1 MKRTHS
7 WNKGALLLSRF
18 AGALL
23 LAAFAVSCKQNVD
36 TPKTETF
43 PVTFST
49 NAKEYG
55 TLTATLDDRPF
66 TGGNIAAGKTATFT
80 AQANAGYEVERWTV
94 NGTAV
99 VNNTTASYSHKVTA
113 KTDVKVF
120 FKAAGNT
127 KYTVRHLQEGVD
139 GTYTKGEEEPKTG
152 TTGKNTEA
160 TAKTYTGFIT
170 PTVDQKPIA
179 ADGSTVIEIKYARK
193 EITLTFELAG
203 GAIDGKSD
211 PVSRKG
217 KYGAEVTKPA
227 KPKKDGYTFSGW
239 NPELPETFPAEDVTY
254 TVQWARE
261 GDYTITYNLND
272 GTDNGG
278 NPVSYNVETATI
290 TLKPAGRKGYDF
302 IGWYEKADF
311 SSSPVTQ
318 IVKGST
324 GNKVFWAK
332 WEPKTD
338 TKYTVRHFKEKVTG
352 GYDGVQA
359 EIETL
364 AGTTGKNT
372 EATAKTYTGF
382 ITPTV
387 DQKPIAADG
396 STVIEIKY
404 ARKEIT
410 FTFNLAGGTIDG
422 KTDSV
427 TVKGKYEATVT
438 KPANPKKD
446 GYTFSG
452 WNPELPETFPE
463 EDATY
468 TAQWAKEGD
477 YTITYNLNDG
487 TNDSGNPQSYNVE
500 TPTIELKKASRTG
513 YTFKGWYSNEACTG
527 TSVEKIEKGSTGN
540 KVFWAKWEPKTD
552 TKYTVR
558 HLQEGLDGKYGEVE
572 ADRQTLKGTTGNNT
586 EATAKTYTGFITPTV
601 DQEPIK
607 GDGSTV
613 ITIKYARK
621 EITLTFNLAGGT
633 IDGKTD
639 SVTVKGKY
647 EAEVKDL
654 PEPSKLKKTGYT
666 FSSWN
671 PELPETFP
679 AEDATYTA
687 QWTKLHSVTFTIEG
701 TPPNGTLTATL
712 DGKPFTG
719 GNVAEGKIVEFTAKQ
734 ADDYIVGKW
743 HVTGSSF
750 IVGTGLDGS
759 TTARV
764 KITAKTYVTVS
775 FVPLPGKYIS
785 VPFGENGKNL
795 DNYLKTANAAS
806 DGIYYIDVTDLA
818 ASDLKGV
825 SWDDPSLLGK
835 VLKANELKKV
845 ALKLGAITGLT
856 NMRYCFSGCKS
867 LVQAPEI
874 PEGVKDM
881 RRCFA
886 YCASLTQ
893 APEIPSSVTE
903 MGSCFE
909 GCKSLTQAPEIPSSV
924 KDMGGCFKGCTSLTQ
939 APVIHGGVK
948 DMGDCFKGCTSL
960 TQVPAIPNSVTNME
974 ECFNGC
980 TSLTQ
985 APAIPNSVT
994 NMGGCFNGC
1003 TSLTQAPAIPNSVTN
1018 MGGCFN
1024 GCTSLTQA
1032 PAIPDCV
1039 KDMGGCFS
1047 RCTSLT
1053 QAPVIPNGVTNMK
1066 ECFSYCTSLTQAS
1079 AIPNGVTD
1087 MGNCFEGC
1095 TSLTQA
1101 PVIPSSVTDIH
1112 LCFYNCTK
1120 LTSVTLECNYPPNTM
1135 YMNYFRNAFMYCRNL
1150 SENSIKVPADQLQT
1164 YKDNAY
1170 EMGTTANRFT
1180 ADN

>member
-1 MKRTHS
+1 MKGTIQ
-7 WNKGALLLSRF
+7 KTIKPLSRF
-18 AGALL
+18 AGALML
-23 LAAFAVSCKQNVD
+23 VASFLFTGCPNKVAVKPEMFA
-36 TPKTETF
+36 
-43 PVTFST
+43 VTFS
-49 NAKEYG
+49 AGEHG
-55 TLTATLDDRPF
+55 TVKATVDS
-66 TGGNIAAGKTATFT
+66 KTITSGDAVQKDKMVTFT
-80 AQANAGYEVERWTV
+80 AEAHAGYDVEKWTV
-94 NGTAV
+94 NSTTV
-99 VNNTTASYSHKVTA
+99 ENTTTASYSRKITA
-113 KTDVKVF
+113 KTEVKVF
-120 FKAAGNT
+120 FKPSGGT
-127 KYTVRHLQEGVD
+127 RYTVRHLQEGVD
-139 GTYTKGEEEPKTG
+139 GTYTKHDEETKAG

-170 PTVDQKPIA
+170 PTVDQKLIA

-193 EITLTFELAG
+193 EITLTFNLAG

-217 KYGAEVTKPA
+217 KYGAAVTKPA
-227 KPKKDGYTFSGW
+227 NPKKDGYTFSGW
-239 NPELPETFPAEDVTY
+239 NPELPETFPAEDKTY

-290 TLKPAGRKGYDF
+290 TLKPAGRTGYKF
-302 IGWYEKADF
+302 KGWYSNEACTGTSVEK
-311 SSSPVTQ
+311 
-318 IVKGST
+318 IEKGST
-324 GNKVFWAK
+324 GNKVFWAR

-338 TKYTVRHFKEKVTG
+338 TRYTVKHFKEKVTG

-372 EATAKTYTGF
+372 EATAKTYIGF

-387 DQKPIAADG
+387 DQKPIKGDG

-410 FTFNLAGGTIDG
+410 LTFELNGGNING

-427 TVKGKYEATVT
+427 TVTGKYEEAVT
-438 KPANPKKD
+438 KPTDLKKV

-452 WNPELPETFPE
+452 WNPELPEKFPA
-463 EDATY
+463 EDKTY
-468 TAQWAKEGD
+468 TAQWAREGD

-487 TNDSGNPQSYNVE
+487 TNHSGNPQSYNVE

-621 EITLTFNLAGGT
+621 EITLTFELNGGN
-633 IDGKTD
+633 INGKTD
-639 SVTVKGKY
+639 SVTGKGKY
-647 EAEVKDL
+647 EEAVTKPVNPKKD
-654 PEPSKLKKTGYT
+654 GYV

-671 PELPETFP
+671 PKLPEKFP
-679 AEDATYTA
+679 AQDETYTA
-687 QWTKLHSVTFTIEG
+687 QWTKLHLVTFTVEG

-712 DGKPFTG
+712 DGEPFTG
-719 GNVAEGKIVEFTAKQ
+719 GNVAEGKTIEFTASPSSSSYGVKTWT
-734 ADDYIVGKW
+734 I
-743 HVTGSSF
+743 TGSSF
-750 IVGTGLDGS
+750 IDGTGLKGNR
-759 TTARV
+759 TARV
-764 KITAKTYVTVS
+764 KITANTHVTVS
-775 FVPLPGKYIS
+775 FILLPIPGNYIS
-785 VPFGENGKNL
+785 VPFGESGKNL

-825 SWDDPSLLGK
+825 RWDDPSLLGK

-856 NMRYCFSGCKS
+856 NMRYCFSGCTS
-867 LVQAPEI
+867 LV
-874 PEGVKDM
+874 
-881 RRCFA
+881 
-886 YCASLTQ
+886 Q
-893 APEIPSSVTE
+893 APEIPSSVTN
-903 MGSCFE
+903 ME
-909 GCKSLTQAPEIPSSV
+909 GCFRDCTSLTQAPEIP
-924 KDMGGCFKGCTSLTQ
+924 
-939 APVIHGGVK
+939 
-948 DMGDCFKGCTSL
+948 
-960 TQVPAIPNSVTNME
+960 NSVTNME
-974 ECFNGC
+974 
-980 TSLTQ
+980 
-985 APAIPNSVT
+985 
-994 NMGGCFNGC
+994 GCFN
-1003 TSLTQAPAIPNSVTN
+1003 
-1018 MGGCFN
+1018 
-1024 GCTSLTQA
+1024 
-1032 PAIPDCV
+1032 
-1039 KDMGGCFS
+1039 
-1047 RCTSLT
+1047 
-1053 QAPVIPNGVTNMK
+1053 
-1066 ECFSYCTSLTQAS
+1066 
-1079 AIPNGVTD
+1079 
-1087 MGNCFEGC
+1087 NCEN
-1095 TSLTQA
+1095 LTQA
-1101 PVIPSSVTDIH
+1101 PVIPSSVTAMSF
-1112 LCFYNCTK
+1112 CFYYCES
-1120 LTSVTLECNYPPNTM
+1120 LTSVTLKCNYLPNTI
-1135 YMNYFRNAFMYCRNL
+1135 YMQYSRDAFKYCRNL
-1150 SENSIKVPADQLQT
+1150 SANSIKVPADQLS
-1164 YKDNAY
+1164 AY
-1170 EMGTTANRFT
+1170 QGGASTMGTTADRFV

>member
-1 MKRTHS
+1 MKGTIQ
-7 WNKGALLLSRF
+7 KTIKPLSRF
-18 AGALL
+18 AGALML
-23 LAAFAVSCKQNVD
+23 VASFLFTGCPNKVTVKPEMFA
-36 TPKTETF
+36 
-43 PVTFST
+43 VTFS
-49 NAKEYG
+49 AEEHG
-55 TLTATLDDRPF
+55 TV
-66 TGGNIAAGKTATFT
+66 GAAVDGKAITSGDVVQKDKTVVFT
-80 AQANAGYEVERWTV
+80 ARPADGYAIEKWAV
-94 NGTAV
+94 NGTTVA
-99 VNNTTASYSHKVTA
+99 NNTTASYSRKVTA

-120 FKAAGNT
+120 FKPSGDT
-127 KYTVRHLQEGVD
+127 RYTVKHFKEKVTGGYDGVQAEIE
-139 GTYTKGEEEPKTG
+139 TLAG

-170 PTVDQKPIA
+170 PATVDQKPIA

-193 EITLTFELAG
+193 EITLTFNLAG

-217 KYGAEVTKPA
+217 KYGEAVTKPVN
-227 KPKKDGYTFSGW
+227 PKKDGYVFSGW
-239 NPELPETFPAEDVTY
+239 NPKLHNEFPAEDETY
-254 TVQWARE
+254 TAQWARE

-572 ADRQTLKGTTGNNT
+572 ADRQTLKGTTGKNT
-586 EATAKTYTGFITPTV
+586 EATAKAYTGFVTPVQV
-601 DQEPIK
+601 DQKPIAA
-607 GDGSTV
+607 DGSTV
-613 ITIKYARK
+613 IEIKYARK

-750 IVGTGLDGS
+750 IAETGLDGS

-764 KITAKTYVTVS
+764 KITANTHVTVS

-806 DGIYYIDVTDLA
+806 DGIYYIEVTDLA
-818 ASDLKGV
+818 ASNVKGV
-825 SWDDPSLLGK
+825 DRSNPSPLG
-835 VLKANELKKV
+835 VILNNNVSKKV

-856 NMRYCFSGCKS
+856 DMSWCFYRCTS
-867 LVQAPEI
+867 LTQAPEI
-874 PEGVKDM
+874 PNGVKNM
-881 RRCFA
+881 EGCFRD
-886 YCASLTQ
+886 CTSLTQ
-893 APEIPSSVTE
+893 APEIPSSVTY
-903 MGSCFE
+903 MS
-909 GCKSLTQAPEIPSSV
+909 
-924 KDMGGCFKGCTSLTQ
+924 
-939 APVIHGGVK
+939 
-948 DMGDCFKGCTSL
+948 DCFY
-960 TQVPAIPNSVTNME
+960 
-974 ECFNGC
+974 F
-980 TSLTQ
+980 
-985 APAIPNSVT
+985 
-994 NMGGCFNGC
+994 
-1003 TSLTQAPAIPNSVTN
+1003 
-1018 MGGCFN
+1018 
-1024 GCTSLTQA
+1024 
-1032 PAIPDCV
+1032 
-1039 KDMGGCFS
+1039 
-1047 RCTSLT
+1047 
-1053 QAPVIPNGVTNMK
+1053 
-1066 ECFSYCTSLTQAS
+1066 
-1079 AIPNGVTD
+1079 
-1087 MGNCFEGC
+1087 C

-1101 PVIPSSVTDIH
+1101 PVIPSSVTYMSG
-1112 LCFYNCTK
+1112 CFYFCES
-1120 LTSVTLECNYPPNTM
+1120 LTSVTLKCNYLPNTM
-1135 YMNYFRNAFMYCRNL
+1135 YMQYSRDAFKYCRNL
-1150 SENSIKVPADQLQT
+1150 SANSIKVPADQLS
-1164 YKDNAY
+1164 AY
-1170 EMGTTANRFT
+1170 QGGASTMGTTADRFV

>member
-1 MKRTHS
+1 MKGTIQ
-7 WNKGALLLSRF
+7 KTIKPLSRF
-18 AGALL
+18 AGALML
-23 LAAFAVSCKQNVD
+23 VASFLFTGCPNKVAVKPEMFA
-36 TPKTETF
+36 
-43 PVTFST
+43 VTFS
-49 NAKEYG
+49 AGEHG
-55 TLTATLDDRPF
+55 TVKATVDS
-66 TGGNIAAGKTATFT
+66 KTITSGDAVQKDKMVTFT
-80 AQANAGYEVERWTV
+80 AEAHAGYDVEKWTV
-94 NGTAV
+94 NSTTV
-99 VNNTTASYSHKVTA
+99 ENTTTASYSHKVTTKA
-113 KTDVKVF
+113 DVKVF

-127 KYTVRHLQEGVD
+127 KYTVRHLLEGLD

-152 TTGKNTEA
+152 TTGKNTAA

-170 PTVDQKPIA
+170 PATVAQKPIA
-179 ADGSTVIEIKYARK
+179 ADGSTVIEIKYVRK
-193 EITLTFELAG
+193 EITLTFNLAG
-203 GAIDGKSD
+203 GTIDGKID
-211 PVSRKG
+211 PVPVKG
-217 KYGAEVTKPA
+217 KYEATVTKPA
-227 KPKKDGYTFSGW
+227 KPDRVGYTFSGW
-239 NPELPETFPAEDVTY
+239 NPQLPETFPAEDATY
-254 TVQWARE
+254 TAQWARE

-278 NPVSYNVETATI
+278 NPASYNVETATI
-290 TLKPAGRKGYDF
+290 TLKPAGRKGYKF
-302 IGWYEKADF
+302 KGWYSNKACTGTSVEK
-311 SSSPVTQ
+311 
-318 IVKGST
+318 IEKGST

-338 TKYTVRHFKEKVTG
+338 TKYTVKHLQEGV
-352 GYDGVQA
+352 DGTYTKHD
-359 EIETL
+359 EETKT
-364 AGTTGKNT
+364 GTTGNNT
-372 EATAKTYTGF
+372 EATAKNYTGF

-387 DQKPIAADG
+387 DQKPIKGDG

-410 FTFNLAGGTIDG
+410 LTFNLAGGNIDG

-452 WNPELPETFPE
+452 WNPELPETFLE

-468 TAQWAKEGD
+468 TAQWAREGD

-572 ADRQTLKGTTGNNT
+572 ADRQTLKGTTGKNT
-586 EATAKTYTGFITPTV
+586 EATAKAYTGFVTPVQV
-601 DQEPIK
+601 DQKPIAA
-607 GDGSTV
+607 DGSTV
-613 ITIKYARK
+613 IEIKYARK

-671 PELPETFP
+671 PEPPEKFP

-743 HVTGSSF
+743 HATGSSF
-750 IVGTGLDGS
+750 IAETGLDGS

-764 KITAKTYVTVS
+764 KITANTHVTVS

-806 DGIYYIDVTDLA
+806 DGIYYIEVTDLA
-818 ASDLKGV
+818 ASNVKGV
-825 SWDDPSLLGK
+825 DRSNPNPSPLG
-835 VLKANELKKV
+835 VILNNNASKKV

-856 NMRYCFSGCKS
+856 NMSWCFS
-867 LVQAPEI
+867 
-874 PEGVKDM
+874 
-881 RRCFA
+881 
-886 YCASLTQ
+886 
-893 APEIPSSVTE
+893 
-903 MGSCFE
+903 
-909 GCKSLTQAPEIPSSV
+909 
-924 KDMGGCFKGCTSLTQ
+924 
-939 APVIHGGVK
+939 
-948 DMGDCFKGCTSL
+948 
-960 TQVPAIPNSVTNME
+960 
-974 ECFNGC
+974 GC

-985 APAIPNSVT
+985 APAIPNGVT
-994 NMGGCFNGC
+994 NMKGCFSGC
-1003 TSLTQAPAIPNSVTN
+1003 TSLTQAPAIPNGVTN
-1018 MGGCFN
+1018 MEECFSRCTSLTQAPAIPNGVTNMEECFN
-1024 GCTSLTQA
+1024 ECTSLTQA
-1032 PAIPDCV
+1032 PAIPD
-1039 KDMGGCFS
+1039 
-1047 RCTSLT
+1047 
-1053 QAPVIPNGVTNMK
+1053 GVTNME
-1066 ECFSYCTSLTQAS
+1066 ECF
-1079 AIPNGVTD
+1079 N
-1087 MGNCFEGC
+1087 EC

-1101 PVIPSSVTDIH
+1101 PVIPSSVTYMSY
-1112 LCFYNCTK
+1112 CFYFCTS
-1120 LTSVTLECNYPPNTM
+1120 LTSVTLKCNYLPNTM
-1135 YMNYFRNAFMYCRNL
+1135 YMQYSRDAFKYCRNL
-1150 SENSIKVPADQLQT
+1150 SANSIKVPADQLS
-1164 YKDNAY
+1164 AY
-1170 EMGTTANRFT
+1170 QGGASTMGTTADRFI
-1180 ADN
+1180 AE

>member
-1 MKRTHS
+1 MLVASFLFTGCP
-7 WNKGALLLSRF
+7 NKVAVKPEMF
-18 AGALL
+18 A
-23 LAAFAVSCKQNVD
+23 
-36 TPKTETF
+36 
-43 PVTFST
+43 VTFS
-49 NAKEYG
+49 AGEHG
-55 TLTATLDDRPF
+55 TVKATVDS
-66 TGGNIAAGKTATFT
+66 KTITSGDAVQKDKMVTFT
-80 AQANAGYEVERWTV
+80 AEAHAGYDVEKWTV
-94 NGTAV
+94 NSTTV
-99 VNNTTASYSHKVTA
+99 ENTTTASYSRKITA
-113 KTDVKVF
+113 KTEVKVF
-120 FKAAGNT
+120 FKPSGGT
-127 KYTVRHLQEGVD
+127 RYTVRHLQEGVD
-139 GTYTKGEEEPKTG
+139 GTYTKHDEETKAG

-170 PTVDQKPIA
+170 PTVDQKLIA

-193 EITLTFELAG
+193 EITLTFNLAG

-217 KYGAEVTKPA
+217 KYGAVVTKPA

-239 NPELPETFPAEDVTY
+239 NSELPETFPAEDATY

-290 TLKPAGRKGYDF
+290 TLKPAGR
-302 IGWYEKADF
+302 
-311 SSSPVTQ
+311 
-318 IVKGST
+318 
-324 GNKVFWAK
+324 
-332 WEPKTD
+332 
-338 TKYTVRHFKEKVTG
+338 
-352 GYDGVQA
+352 
-359 EIETL
+359 
-364 AGTTGKNT
+364 
-372 EATAKTYTGF
+372 
-382 ITPTV
+382 
-387 DQKPIAADG
+387 
-396 STVIEIKY
+396 
-404 ARKEIT
+404 
-410 FTFNLAGGTIDG
+410 
-422 KTDSV
+422 
-427 TVKGKYEATVT
+427 
-438 KPANPKKD
+438 
-446 GYTFSG
+446 
-452 WNPELPETFPE
+452 
-463 EDATY
+463 
-468 TAQWAKEGD
+468 
-477 YTITYNLNDG
+477 
-487 TNDSGNPQSYNVE
+487 
-500 TPTIELKKASRTG
+500 TG
-513 YTFKGWYSNEACTG
+513 YKFKGWYSNEACTG

-621 EITLTFNLAGGT
+621 EITLTFELNGGN
-633 IDGKTD
+633 INGKTD
-639 SVTVKGKY
+639 SVTGKGKY
-647 EAEVKDL
+647 GEAVTKPVNPKKD
-654 PEPSKLKKTGYT
+654 GYV

-671 PELPETFP
+671 PKLPEKFP
-679 AEDATYTA
+679 AQDETYTA
-687 QWTKLHSVTFTIEG
+687 QWTKLHLVTFTVEG

-712 DGKPFTG
+712 DGEPFTG
-719 GNVAEGKIVEFTAKQ
+719 GNVAEGKTVEFTAKQ
-734 ADDYIVGKW
+734 ADDYMVGKW

-924 KDMGGCFKGCTSLTQ
+924 KDMG
-939 APVIHGGVK
+939 
-948 DMGDCFKGCTSL
+948 DCFKGCTSL
-960 TQVPAIPNSVTNME
+960 TQVPAIPNSVTNMK
-974 ECFNGC
+974 ECFSGC

-985 APAIPNSVT
+985 APAIPNGVKD
-994 NMGGCFNGC
+994 MRDCF
-1003 TSLTQAPAIPNSVTN
+1003 SY
-1018 MGGCFN
+1018 
-1024 GCTSLTQA
+1024 CTSLTQA
-1032 PAIPDCV
+1032 PAIPDGV
-1039 KDMGGCFS
+1039 EDMGGCFS
-1047 RCTSLT
+1047 
-1053 QAPVIPNGVTNMK
+1053 
-1066 ECFSYCTSLTQAS
+1066 
-1079 AIPNGVTD
+1079 
-1087 MGNCFEGC
+1087 GC

-1101 PVIPSSVTDIH
+1101 PVIPSSVTDID
-1112 LCFYNCTK
+1112 LCFYDCTK
-1120 LTSVTLECNYPPNTM
+1120 LTSVTLKCNYSPGHAYVNR
-1135 YMNYFRNAFMYCRNL
+1135 FRDAFMYCRSL
-1150 SENSIKVPADQLQT
+1150 AANSIKVPADQLQT

-1170 EMGTTANRFT
+1170 NMGTKADRFV
-1180 ADN
+1180 AE

>member
-1 MKRTHS
+1 MKGTIQ
-7 WNKGALLLSRF
+7 KTIKPLSRF
-18 AGALL
+18 AGALML
-23 LAAFAVSCKQNVD
+23 VASFLFTGCPNKVAVKPEMFA
-36 TPKTETF
+36 
-43 PVTFST
+43 VTFS
-49 NAKEYG
+49 AGEHG
-55 TLTATLDDRPF
+55 TVKATVDS
-66 TGGNIAAGKTATFT
+66 KTITSGDAVQKDKMVTFT
-80 AQANAGYEVERWTV
+80 AEAHAGYDVEKWTV
-94 NGTAV
+94 NSTTV
-99 VNNTTASYSHKVTA
+99 ENTTTASYSRKITA
-113 KTDVKVF
+113 KTEVKVF
-120 FKAAGNT
+120 FKPSGGT
-127 KYTVRHLQEGVD
+127 RYTVRHLQEGVD
-139 GTYTKGEEEPKTG
+139 GTYTKHDEETKAG

-170 PTVDQKPIA
+170 PTVDQKLIA

-193 EITLTFELAG
+193 EITLTFNLAG

-217 KYGAEVTKPA
+217 KYGAVVTKPA

-239 NPELPETFPAEDVTY
+239 NSELPETFPAEDATY

-290 TLKPAGRKGYDF
+290 TLKPAGRTGYKF
-302 IGWYEKADF
+302 KGWYSNEACTGTSVEK
-311 SSSPVTQ
+311 
-318 IVKGST
+318 IEKGST
-324 GNKVFWAK
+324 GNKVFWAR

-338 TKYTVRHFKEKVTG
+338 TRYTVKHFKEKVTG

-372 EATAKTYTGF
+372 EATAKTYIGF

-387 DQKPIAADG
+387 DQKPIKGDG

-410 FTFNLAGGTIDG
+410 LTFELNGGNING

-427 TVKGKYEATVT
+427 TVTGKYEEAVT
-438 KPANPKKD
+438 KPTDLKKV

-452 WNPELPETFPE
+452 WNPELPEKFPA
-463 EDATY
+463 EDKTY
-468 TAQWAKEGD
+468 TAQWAREGD

-487 TNDSGNPQSYNVE
+487 TNHSGNPQSYNVE

-621 EITLTFNLAGGT
+621 EITLTFELNGGN
-633 IDGKTD
+633 INGKTD
-639 SVTVKGKY
+639 SVTGKGKY
-647 EAEVKDL
+647 EEAVTKPVNPKKD
-654 PEPSKLKKTGYT
+654 GYV

-671 PELPETFP
+671 PKLPEKFP
-679 AEDATYTA
+679 AQDETYTA
-687 QWTKLHSVTFTIEG
+687 QWTKLHLVTFTVEG

-712 DGKPFTG
+712 DGEPFTG
-719 GNVAEGKIVEFTAKQ
+719 GNVAEGKTVEFTAKQ
-734 ADDYIVGKW
+734 ADDYMVGKW

-785 VPFGENGKNL
+785 VSFGENGKNL

-994 NMGGCFNGC
+994 NMGGCFK
-1003 TSLTQAPAIPNSVTN
+1003 
-1018 MGGCFN
+1018 

-1032 PAIPDCV
+1032 PAIPDGV

-1120 LTSVTLECNYPPNTM
+1120 LTSVTLKCNYPPNTM

>member
-1 MKRTHS
+1 MKGTIQ
-7 WNKGALLLSRF
+7 KTIKPLSRF
-18 AGALL
+18 AGALML
-23 LAAFAVSCKQNVD
+23 VASFLFTGCPNKVAVKPEMFA
-36 TPKTETF
+36 
-43 PVTFST
+43 VTFS
-49 NAKEYG
+49 AGEHG
-55 TLTATLDDRPF
+55 TVKATVDS
-66 TGGNIAAGKTATFT
+66 KTITSGDAVQKDKMVTFT
-80 AQANAGYEVERWTV
+80 AEAHAGYDVEKWTV
-94 NGTAV
+94 NSTTV
-99 VNNTTASYSHKVTA
+99 ENTTTASYSRKITA
-113 KTDVKVF
+113 KTEVKVF
-120 FKAAGNT
+120 FKPSGGT
-127 KYTVRHLQEGVD
+127 RYTVRHLQEGVD
-139 GTYTKGEEEPKTG
+139 GTYTKHDEETKAG

-170 PTVDQKPIA
+170 PTVDQKLIA

-193 EITLTFELAG
+193 EITLTFNLAG

-217 KYGAEVTKPA
+217 KYGAVVTKPA

-239 NPELPETFPAEDVTY
+239 NSELPETFPAEDATY

-290 TLKPAGRKGYDF
+290 TLKPAGRTGYKF
-302 IGWYEKADF
+302 KGWYSNEACTGTSVEK
-311 SSSPVTQ
+311 
-318 IVKGST
+318 IEKGST
-324 GNKVFWAK
+324 GNKVFWAR

-338 TKYTVRHFKEKVTG
+338 TRYTVKHFKEKVTG

-372 EATAKTYTGF
+372 EATAKTYIGF

-387 DQKPIAADG
+387 DQKPIKGDG

-410 FTFNLAGGTIDG
+410 LTFELNGGNING

-427 TVKGKYEATVT
+427 TVTGKYEEAVT
-438 KPANPKKD
+438 KPTDLKKV

-452 WNPELPETFPE
+452 WNPELPEKFPA
-463 EDATY
+463 EDKTY
-468 TAQWAKEGD
+468 TAQWAREGD

-487 TNDSGNPQSYNVE
+487 TNHGGNPQSYNVE

-621 EITLTFNLAGGT
+621 EITLTFELNGGN
-633 IDGKTD
+633 INGKTD
-639 SVTVKGKY
+639 SVTGKGKY
-647 EAEVKDL
+647 EEAVTKPVNPKKD
-654 PEPSKLKKTGYT
+654 GYV

-671 PELPETFP
+671 PKLPEKFP
-679 AEDATYTA
+679 AQDETYTA
-687 QWTKLHSVTFTIEG
+687 QWTKLHLVTFTVEG

-712 DGKPFTG
+712 DGEPFTG
-719 GNVAEGKIVEFTAKQ
+719 GNVAEGKTVEFTAKQ
-734 ADDYIVGKW
+734 ADDYMVGKW

-764 KITAKTYVTVS
+764 KITANTHVTVS
-775 FVPLPGKYIS
+775 FILLPIPGNYIS
-785 VPFGENGKNL
+785 VPFGESGKNL

-825 SWDDPSLLGK
+825 RRDDPSLLGK

-856 NMRYCFSGCKS
+856 NMRYCFSGCTS
-867 LVQAPEI
+867 LV
-874 PEGVKDM
+874 
-881 RRCFA
+881 
-886 YCASLTQ
+886 Q
-893 APEIPSSVTE
+893 APEIPSSVTN
-903 MGSCFE
+903 ME
-909 GCKSLTQAPEIPSSV
+909 GCFRDCTSLTQAPEIP
-924 KDMGGCFKGCTSLTQ
+924 
-939 APVIHGGVK
+939 
-948 DMGDCFKGCTSL
+948 
-960 TQVPAIPNSVTNME
+960 NSVTNME
-974 ECFNGC
+974 
-980 TSLTQ
+980 
-985 APAIPNSVT
+985 
-994 NMGGCFNGC
+994 GCFN
-1003 TSLTQAPAIPNSVTN
+1003 
-1018 MGGCFN
+1018 
-1024 GCTSLTQA
+1024 
-1032 PAIPDCV
+1032 
-1039 KDMGGCFS
+1039 
-1047 RCTSLT
+1047 
-1053 QAPVIPNGVTNMK
+1053 
-1066 ECFSYCTSLTQAS
+1066 
-1079 AIPNGVTD
+1079 
-1087 MGNCFEGC
+1087 NCEN
-1095 TSLTQA
+1095 LTQA
-1101 PVIPSSVTDIH
+1101 PVIPSSVTAMSF
-1112 LCFYNCTK
+1112 CFYYCES
-1120 LTSVTLECNYPPNTM
+1120 LTSVTLKCNYLPNTI
-1135 YMNYFRNAFMYCRNL
+1135 YMQYSRDAFKYCRNL
-1150 SENSIKVPADQLQT
+1150 SANSIKVPADQLS
-1164 YKDNAY
+1164 AY
-1170 EMGTTANRFT
+1170 QGGASTMGTTADRFV